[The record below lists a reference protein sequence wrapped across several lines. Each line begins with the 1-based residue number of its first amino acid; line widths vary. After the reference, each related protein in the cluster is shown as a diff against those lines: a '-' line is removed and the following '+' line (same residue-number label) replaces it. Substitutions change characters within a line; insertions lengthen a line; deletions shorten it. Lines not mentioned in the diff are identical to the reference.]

1 MSLDQYQLC
10 PCGLGKKIK
19 FCCKDIVSE
28 LDSISRSIE
37 GQQYEAALDKIETAL
52 KDHPER
58 QSLWSLKTTVL
69 VQTGQFDK
77 AQEAVDKFM
86 DIAPDNPVALAESA
100 ILSASAIGSVREKIA
115 GDDPKD
121 AEAIEEEQNQLLRL
135 ATSRLHRSLGNCGDQ
150 IPIQVFEAIG
160 LIGEFLIQSG
170 NILAGREHLKFQY
183 ALAGDEMPRSL
194 RMLVETGRS
203 RDIPLILKQEMILPP
218 PPTDTPWAAKYAA
231 AYEMAMRGAWTQ
243 AASQVEELA
252 DNNEPHLVLVR
263 ALAAL
268 CCRLPDN
275 KRSARALE
283 ELVDF
288 EGVTPDEG
296 VEAEALAQMLDPP
309 EDLNKTEL
317 LKVAIPVGNAET
329 FLEKL
334 QSDRRAESLGID
346 FSTMQRDDQPP
357 PKAGFFILDKD
368 LPASGESM
376 AASAVPNV
384 LAETLLYG
392 KQTDREARLEFVIS
406 RIRYED
412 VLAVVKELGG
422 DSFSGD
428 PQEEPIGEVQSAM
441 EELMVRPRFPKDT
454 PQSFRDQYLADR
466 QKGLLLDQWTKRE
479 NPALDDN
486 APADVAS
493 DEAYQRR
500 LLGTILLMEQG
511 QAQNSHH
518 FDYDDL
524 RKQLNLPIA
533 QSIKPTPEEAK
544 RLPIMRLNRVE
555 PEGLDD
561 ENLSILFLRA
571 TQNSVNGAV
580 MRFGKELL
588 SRDSMTTKINPAEVY
603 GRMAQHSGDADQAIE
618 LLGKAQEAAKAKGE
632 SPATWMISELT
643 ARLVR
648 GDIAE
653 AQQLIQRL
661 QSQHMNEPGVAQL
674 LMQTLQQFGIIGPDG
689 RPAARGGPAGAEPA
703 MAASP
708 GPAPA
713 AGGGGGVWTPDGGG
727 GQPASEGGGEGK
739 SKLWVPGM
747 D

>member
-28 LDSISRSIE
+28 LDSISRAIE

-69 VQTGQFDK
+69 VQTGQFEK
-77 AQEAVDKFM
+77 AQEAVDHFL
-86 DIAPDNPVALAESA
+86 DIAPDNPIALAESA
-100 ILSASAIGSVREKIA
+100 ILSASAIGSVRERIA
-115 GDDPKD
+115 ADDPQNAD
-121 AEAIEEEQNQLLRL
+121 AIEEEQNQLLRL
-135 ATSRLHRSLGNCGDQ
+135 ATSRLHKALGNCGEQ

-160 LIGEFLIQSG
+160 LIGEFLVQSG

-183 ALAGDEMPRSL
+183 AIAGEEMPRSL
-194 RMLVETGRS
+194 RMLIETGRS
-203 RDIPLILKQEMILPP
+203 RDIPLILKQEMLLPP
-218 PPTDTPWAAKYAA
+218 PVTDTPWADQYKAA
-231 AYEMAMRGAWTQ
+231 HDLAMRGAWT
-243 AASQVEELA
+243 AAANQIEELA
-252 DNNEPHLVLVR
+252 DNNEPHIVLAR
-263 ALAAL
+263 ALASL
-268 CCRLPDN
+268 CCRLPDP
-275 KRSARALE
+275 KRAARALE

-288 EGVTPDEG
+288 EGVPLDEG

-317 LKVAIPVGNAET
+317 LKVAVPVGNAET
-329 FLEKL
+329 LLEKL

-346 FSTMQRDDQPP
+346 FSSMQRDDQPP
-357 PKAGFFILDKD
+357 PKAGFFILDRD
-368 LPASGESM
+368 LPVSGESM
-376 AASAVPNV
+376 ATADVPNV
-384 LAETLLYG
+384 LVEALLYG
-392 KQTDREARLEFVIS
+392 KQTDREARLEFVVS
-406 RIRYED
+406 RVKYD
-412 VLAVVKELGG
+412 GVLKVVNEIAGSEFG
-422 DSFSGD
+422 GD
-428 PQEEPIGEVQSAM
+428 PQEESLGEVQAAM

-466 QKGLLLDQWTKRE
+466 QKSLLLDNWTKRD

-493 DEAYQRR
+493 DENYQRR

-518 FDYDDL
+518 FDYNDL
-524 RKQLNLPIA
+524 RKQLGLPTP
-533 QSIKPTPEEAK
+533 QSIKPTAEEAK
-544 RLPIMRLNRVE
+544 RLPVMRLDRVE
-555 PEGLDD
+555 PEGIDD

-580 MRFGKELL
+580 MRLGEELL
-588 SRDSMTTKINPAEVY
+588 KRESMTEKINPAEVY
-603 GRMAQHSGDADQAIE
+603 GRMAQHSGDADKAIE

-643 ARLVR
+643 ARMVR
-648 GDIAE
+648 GDISE

-661 QSQHMNEPGVAQL
+661 QAQHMNEPGIAQL

-689 RPAARGGPAGAEPA
+689 RPASRGVPAGEPA
-703 MAASP
+703 MAA

-713 AGGGGGVWTPDGGG
+713 AGGGGVWTPDGSSSSAP
-727 GQPASEGGGEGK
+727 PASEGGGEGK
-739 SKLWVPGM
+739 SKLWMPGM